1 MGIKKEYWILAAIF
15 LLALGVRLFFAFQTS
30 QFSDSMSY
38 FNLRQIE
45 SIRKTGFPI
54 FDDPLSYSGRF
65 YVFLPLFHY
74 VIALFSLVL
83 PLNLAVSLIPNI
95 LISLLVVVVFFI
107 TLEMTKN
114 TEASLV
120 AAGISGFLPILF
132 LNTVTTI
139 SVYTLVM
146 PLSFA
151 ILLALM
157 RVAPNSKSIA
167 LFMILMIL
175 MVLTDLSVI
184 VLLFGFF
191 VYLFLGWLVKLGQER
206 TDLELIYAS
215 SLVVILFSFLIFK
228 GLFITYGPDVIR
240 QNIPQVL
247 LNQYFASFNIF
258 EAIYQIG
265 IIPFVFGIYVIYKH
279 LFVEKDRNLYII
291 ISFALSL
298 SFLIWM
304 GMIELKV
311 GMIFFSIV
319 LAILS
324 GEAYRMFSEYLKKT
338 KLVKYYAIFISVFI
352 IFALLT
358 SFLPSLLYA
367 KLSVAN
373 EIGENE
379 ILALEWLK
387 GNTPENSVVAGST
400 AAGHLITAI
409 ANRKDIMDTNYLMQE
424 NAEQR
429 LLDLNTIY
437 TTRFQTDAVKLL
449 NKYGASYILFSDQ
462 ERDYY
467 KIPDLSYVNEG
478 NCFNLVYDKG
488 AKIYQAVCVI
498 EEGK

>member
-1 MGIKKEYWILAAIF
+1 MGIKKEYWILGAIF

-45 SIRKTGFPI
+45 NIRRTGFPI

-74 VIALFSLVL
+74 LIAIFSLAM
-83 PLNLAVSLIPNI
+83 PLGLTVTIIPNI
-95 LISLLVVVVFFI
+95 LISLLVFVVFFI
-107 TLEMTKN
+107 SLEMTKS

-146 PLSFA
+146 PLSFT

-157 RVAPNSKSIA
+157 KVTSNSRSIT

-191 VYLFLGWLVKLGQER
+191 VYLFLGWLVKLDKESI
-206 TDLELIYAS
+206 DLELIYAS
-215 SLVVILFSFLIFK
+215 SLLVILFSFLIFK

-240 QNIPQVL
+240 QNIPQTL
-247 LNQYFASFNIF
+247 LNQYFTGFNIF

-265 IIPFVFGIYVIYKH
+265 IIPFVFGIYVIYRH
-279 LFVEKDRNLYII
+279 LFVQKNRNLYII

-324 GEAYRMFSEYLKKT
+324 GEAYRMLSEYLKKT
-338 KLVKYYAIFISVFI
+338 KLVKYYTLFISIFI
-352 IFALLT
+352 IFVLLT
-358 SFLPSLLYA
+358 SFLPSVLYA
-367 KLSVAN
+367 RLSVAN
-373 EIGENE
+373 EIDEKE
-379 ILALEWLK
+379 IMALEWLK
-387 GNTPENSVVAGST
+387 DNTPENTVVAGST
-400 AAGHLITAI
+400 SAGHLITAI
-409 ANRKDIMDTNYLMQE
+409 ADRKNIMDTNYLLQE

-437 TTRFQTDAVKLL
+437 STRFQTDAVRIL
-449 NKYGASYILFSDQ
+449 NKYGASYILLSGQ
-462 ERDYY
+462 EKDYY
-467 KIPDLSYVNEG
+467 KIEDLSYAQEG